1 MNSFH
6 KTVLLVILAI
16 STYSYAEDYEHKGV
30 SHAEAHSS
38 GQLKETLVISQ
49 PDVVYTLFLQA
60 SKLILIEAYTRI
72 GQKIEFE
79 TLPVERSL
87 DLANK
92 GVTDGELARISGLQ
106 NEYPNLIQV
115 PAPTALNRVFA
126 YSKKHNF
133 PVKGW
138 QSLKPY
144 KIDFIFGSKYLE
156 QKSKGFQATKVK
168 SNYQGL
174 KKLSAGRSDFYVGL
188 FGVKCSINKHNF
200 TGIKMLTPALDEMNM
215 YHYMHKRYKHI
226 AEKLTVVLKQMK
238 QNGEMELMQEQATQ
252 ELLRKCS

>member
-6 KTVLLVILAI
+6 KTFIVVILAI
-16 STYSYAEDYEHKGV
+16 SSYSYAEHYEHKGV

-38 GQLKETLVISQ
+38 VHLKDTLVISQ

-60 SKLILIEAYTRI
+60 SQLILKEAYARI
-72 GQKIEFE
+72 GIKIKFE
-79 TLPVERSL
+79 TLPTERSL

-115 PAPTALNRVFA
+115 PVPTAPNRVFA

-133 PVKGW
+133 PVTDW

-144 KIDFIFGSKYLE
+144 KIDIIFGSKFLE
-156 QKSKGFQATKVK
+156 QKSKGLHATKVK
-168 SNYQGL
+168 SDYQGL
-174 KKLSAGRSDFYVGL
+174 KKLSVGRSDFYIGL
-188 FGVKCSINKHNF
+188 FGIKCSINKHNF
-200 TGIKMLTPALDEMNM
+200 TDIKMLTPALDEMSM
-215 YHYMHKRYKHI
+215 YHYMHKRHKHI
-226 AEKLTVVLKQMK
+226 ADKLTVVLKQMK
-238 QNGEMELMQEQATQ
+238 QDGEMELMQEQAKQ
-252 ELLRKCS
+252 EFLRKCG